1 MAYTV
6 NILHSAKTD
15 IEDKVRY
22 LKQEWGAVLAKKAYV
37 ELMDKLALLAT
48 QPLMGSLV
56 PELVN
61 LGRMDYRVLVHET
74 HTKVLYRVDEGH
86 KVVEIQMV
94 FGSRQDF
101 QELLY
106 KRVMRMSGNC

>member
-6 NILHSAKTD
+6 SVLHGAKVD
-15 IEDKVRY
+15 IEEKVRY
-22 LKQEWGAVLAKKAYV
+22 LKQEWGTALAKKAYG

-48 QPLMGSLV
+48 RPLMGSLV

-61 LGRMDYRVLVHET
+61 LGRTDYRILVHET
-74 HTKVLYRVDEGH
+74 HTKVLYRVDEER

-106 KRVMRMSGNC
+106 KRLMRFMR